1 MILKEKYFYC
11 LLTFF
16 CYLLGFYFI
25 HYFVLV
31 DEFDNF
37 FWDIDFMNC

>member
-11 LLTFF
+11 LLTF
-16 CYLLGFYFI
+16 CYLLSFYFI
-25 HYFVLV
+25 HYFLLV

-37 FWDIDFMNC
+37 LWDIDFMNC